1 MTKSIYGIAGPTAS
15 GKTGLSISIA
25 KKINA
30 EIISVDS
37 SLVYKGLNIGT
48 AKPTIAEM
56 DGITHYLIDIIEPT
70 ESFSVA
76 DFITEVNRLKVEIW
90 ARGKEVLLVGGTML
104 YFKGLIEGLSDL
116 PESDPAIRATLELES
131 KSKGLE
137 YLYKQLNQLD
147 PQAASKVNAN
157 DQQRVFRALEVIML
171 SGKKYSELVQTSKIG
186 GLEEELKLCAIIPKD
201 RSLLHENIE
210 TRFKQ
215 MVEAGFIDEVIKL
228 RENPDLNIETTA
240 IRSVG
245 YRQAWEY
252 LDGDSSYGEFMHK
265 GIVATRQLAKRQL
278 TWLRNWKS
286 DLFFVEMED
295 DGKAGKVLEYFGCY
309 NSKYK

>member
-1 MTKSIYGIAGPTAS
+1 MQKSIYGIAGPTAS
-15 GKTGLSISIA
+15 GKTALSISIA

-37 SLVYKGLNIGT
+37 SLVYKHMNIGT

-56 DGITHYLIDIIEPT
+56 DGISHYLINIIEPT
-70 ESFSVA
+70 QSFSVA
-76 DFITEVNRLKVEIW
+76 DFISEVNRLKVEIW

-116 PESDPAIRATLELES
+116 PESDPAVRSTLELEC
-131 KSKGLE
+131 KAKGLE
-137 YLYKQLNQLD
+137 HLYKQLSKFD
-147 PQAASKVNAN
+147 PEAANKINAN
-157 DQQRVFRALEVIML
+157 DQQRVFRALEVIMI
-171 SGKKYSELVQTSKIG
+171 SGKKYSELVRTSKIG
-186 GLEEELKLCAIIPKD
+186 GLDEELKLCAIVPSD
-201 RSLLHENIE
+201 RSLLHKNIE
-210 TRFKQ
+210 IRFKQ
-215 MVEAGFIDEVIKL
+215 MVEGGFLDEVKTL
-228 RENPDLNIETTA
+228 RENLNLSIETTA

-252 LDGDSSYGEFMHK
+252 LDDGVSYEEFLHN

-286 DLFFVEMED
+286 NILFVNMED
-295 DGKAGKVLEYFGCY
+295 PGKVDKVLGYF
-309 NSKYK
+309 SLDQ